1 MAQSKQ
7 ILYSPDDQITATICR
22 ALSHS
27 ARIKILKQL
36 QTSGSLCVQV
46 IAKDHPISSEALS
59 NHLKILREA
68 HLVEWEER
76 FPYTFYSI
84 HKANMQKVIRHFQT
98 FLALFEDEI
107 LIS

>member
-7 ILYSPDDQITATICR
+7 NLYSTDDQFTSNICR
-22 ALSHS
+22 AFSHS

-36 QTSGSLCVQV
+36 QTLGSLCVHV
-46 IAKDHPISSEALS
+46 IAKDHPISNEALS

-76 FPYTFYSI
+76 FPYTFYCI
-84 HKANMQKVIRHFQT
+84 HEKNMRQAVQHFQS
-98 FLALFEDEI
+98 FLALFVNQE
-107 LIS
+107 LLS